1 MSVAGNYLPK
11 TLSSVMPASDI
22 RCSIPNCLNTAAHWH
37 HIKHRRKAN
46 KKNQSSVKHEIN
58 LALYA
63 KQIPVCK
70 NHHHAIHNGTYNG
83 PALRSLKGYNIEDI
97 CCYKNYNSV

>member
-1 MSVAGNYLPK
+1 MA
-11 TLSSVMPASDI
+11 D
-22 RCSIPNCLNTAAHWH
+22 HWH

-46 KKNQSSVKHEIN
+46 KKNQPKQQIN

-70 NHHHAIHNGTYNG
+70 GHHNAIHKGTYNG
-83 PALRSLKGYNIEDI
+83 PALRSLKGYSVEDI
-97 CCYKNYNSV
+97 NS